1 MLAKFLSTTDFA
13 GQFDLVYVPMDKTS
27 GNNLGYSFINFVEAS
42 SCERFLKAMN
52 GTKASK
58 CFPGS
63 RSGKVMQCS
72 YAKVQGA
79 EPYCTGL
86 ANAASKLC
94 AMGDELGALE
104 TLTPVPITKEPSAKQ
119 PAQFQGLRSEAPE
132 FVPGKINADALMETF
147 SAYVQAKS
155 HHQEAFARARAY
167 SSKLFVPGQSAI
179 YVAPKADKENVPAE
193 TK

>member
-1 MLAKFLSTTDFA
+1 
-13 GQFDLVYVPMDKTS
+13 
-27 GNNLGYSFINFVEAS
+27 
-42 SCERFLKAMN
+42 
-52 GTKASK
+52 
-58 CFPGS
+58 
-63 RSGKVMQCS
+63 MQCN

-79 EPYCTGL
+79 EFYCTGL

-104 TLTPVPITKEPSAKQ
+104 TLTPVPITEEPSAKQ

-132 FVPGKINADALMETF
+132 FVPGKISADALMETF
-147 SAYVQAKS
+147 NTYAQA
-155 HHQEAFARARAY
+155 HHHEEAFARARAF

-179 YVAPKADKENVPAE
+179 YVPQKADKENVPAE